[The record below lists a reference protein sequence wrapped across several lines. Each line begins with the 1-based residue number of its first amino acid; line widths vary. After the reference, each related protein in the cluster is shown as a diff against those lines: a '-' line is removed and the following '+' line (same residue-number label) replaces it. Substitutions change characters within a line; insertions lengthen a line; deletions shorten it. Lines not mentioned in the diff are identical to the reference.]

1 MTITSAER
9 MMTVDNMV
17 LVGVVLRG
25 GASGGCLLGGPRR
38 ASSGRGGERG
48 KRVRW
53 AFRLRRMPQRSA
65 ECGRHLGSGGL
76 RGSALHRPHGAG
88 GVVSA
93 GPRRRGWNDILGGDP
108 DGQRAAAI
116 IVEADGGETHDREE
130 REHEFAAEKGGG
142 RGETD
147 HSGECSQRKGG
158 AED

>member
-9 MMTVDNMV
+9 MMTVDSMV

-25 GASGGCLLGGPRR
+25 GASGGCLRGVPRQ
-38 ASSGRGGERG
+38 AGERG

-53 AFRLRRMPQRSA
+53 AFRLRRTPQRSA
-65 ECGRHLGSGGL
+65 ECGRHLGGGGL
-76 RGSALHRPHGAG
+76 RGSALHRVHGAG
-88 GVVSA
+88 GIVSA
-93 GPRRRGWNDILGGDP
+93 GPRRRGRNGILGGDP

-116 IVEADGGETHDREE
+116 IVEADGGETDDREE